1 MLGVELLNHKV
12 RVFLPLLE
20 TFELFYQPAEQIYS
34 PGSNVL
40 VAPNS
45 LQHRYCLLPFIL
57 VLHVWSYLTVLI
69 CISLMSNNAEYLSL
83 ISPVK
88 EL

>member
-45 LQHRYCLLPFIL
+45 L
-57 VLHVWSYLTVLI
+57 
-69 CISLMSNNAEYLSL
+69 
-83 ISPVK
+83 
-88 EL
+88 